1 MPSIVERKS
10 PSDMRQVGI
19 SGLRAAFNLLNRW
32 GCTAEQAQAIL
43 RLPKATY
50 YKYRNDPDSA
60 RLDKDQLTRISYLL
74 NIHQALRIVFE
85 NPDNVYGFMRKRN
98 HNPYFHGRSPL
109 ESIETGDFGALYE
122 TFKRIDSLRGG
133 LW

>member
-19 SGLRAAFNLLNRW
+19 SGLRAAFNLLNKW
-32 GCTAEQAQAIL
+32 DCTAEQAQAIL

-85 NPDNVYGFMRKRN
+85 NPDNVYGFMSKRN
-98 HNPYFHGRSPL
+98 HNPYFHGRTPL
-109 ESIETGDFGALYE
+109 EAIETGDFGALYE
-122 TFKRIDSLRGG
+122 TFKRIDTLRGG